1 MKKLLQ
7 TLHFH
12 MQLARR
18 YAAGVVNRH
27 SKQGAKMQA
36 ARVQSARNKSNRGNA
51 SVAVLRSSTRKG

>member
-1 MKKLLQ
+1 
-7 TLHFH
+7 